1 MRRVLD
7 RTPKALLLAPWQP
20 KHWRSIWRAFR
31 DVHPAIPF
39 LTRYVSQQ
47 GSYPWTVSVDTPLG
61 RVPVTMHSRHDLLTV
76 NEVFCRRDYGTPDG
90 SVIVDIGANIGISAL
105 YFLTRNPA
113 CRVWCY
119 EPNPRNV
126 ERLNHNLAAYGDRVT
141 VTQAAVGSQR
151 GRMGFLVEP
160 TGRYGRLTDD
170 ADDSEQ
176 VDVVTVSDVLD
187 QVGGVVDFVKV
198 DTEGTEPELVAELT
212 GKVAAIAWENSRG
225 IVEHVGAAAP
235 STPTT

>member
-7 RTPKALLLAPWQP
+7 RTPRALLLAPWQP
-20 KHWRSIWRAFR
+20 RHWRSIWRALR
-31 DVHPAIPF
+31 DIHPAIPF
-39 LTRYVSQQ
+39 LARYVSQR
-47 GSYPWTVSVDTPLG
+47 GRYPWTVQVDTSLG
-61 RVPVTMHSRHDLLTV
+61 RVAVTMHSRHDLLTV

-113 CRVWCY
+113 CHVWCY

-126 ERLNHNLAAYGDRVT
+126 ERLRLNLAPYLDRVT
-141 VTQAAVGSQR
+141 VTQAAVGSER

-160 TGRYGRLTDD
+160 TGRYGRL
-170 ADDSEQ
+170 ADGEADGEAEQ

-187 QVGGVVDFVKV
+187 LVGRGIDFVKI

-212 GKVAAIAWENSRG
+212 GKVAAIAWENNRG
-225 IVEHVGAAAP
+225 GVEHV
-235 STPTT
+235 